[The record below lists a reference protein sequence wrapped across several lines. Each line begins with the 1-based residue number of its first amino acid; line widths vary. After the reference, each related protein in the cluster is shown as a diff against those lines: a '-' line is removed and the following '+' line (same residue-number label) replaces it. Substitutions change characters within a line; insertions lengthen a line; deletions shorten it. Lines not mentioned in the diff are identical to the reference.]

1 MSGHNKWSQIKNK
14 KGVTDKKRGQMFS
27 KILRLI
33 SIAAKAEPN
42 PQFNPR
48 LRSAIETAQANHV
61 PKDNIDRAVNK
72 ASETKDLEELTIE
85 AYGPEGSALI
95 IEAITDSKNRTIN
108 EIKNILSDNNAKMAN
123 PGNVTWLFSAEGGS
137 SSGGEKKWLAKFP
150 QEISPEAKEKLT
162 KLIEELDEHEDI
174 QNIVTNVIM

>member
-61 PKDNIDRAVNK
+61 PKENIDRAVNK
-72 ASETKDLEELTIE
+72 ASETKNLEELTIE

-123 PGNVTWLFSAEGGS
+123 PGSVTWSFEKNTEGEWVG
-137 SSGGEKKWLAKFP
+137 KFP

-162 KLIEELDEHEDI
+162 KLMEELDEHDDVQDI
-174 QNIVTNVIM
+174 ATNVTL